1 MSNNAVHILYIDD
14 DDGIRRLVE
23 RALSR
28 RGYRVS
34 TAASGDDG
42 LERIDRERFD
52 LVVIDHY
59 MPGQDGLETLRKL
72 RQRSDPPPVV
82 YVTGSDETRIAV
94 AALKAG
100 ASDYVVKAVGDDFF
114 DLLCSSF
121 EQALAKV
128 RLAEARIAAERD
140 LRESN
145 ARLEAMLGEVHHR
158 VANSLQLVSAF
169 VSMQTAAASSDEA
182 REALAATQTRI
193 EAIGQVHRR
202 LYTSEHH
209 DEISLDEYLEHLVDE
224 LRRSIERP
232 GLSLS
237 LTTEPLVVKPD
248 RAISVGIIA
257 SELVSNAAKYAY
269 PETLAGE
276 VRISMRK
283 AERNSFC
290 VRVEDDGI
298 GVTPSSL
305 PKGTG
310 LGMRLIDA
318 MARSMDGTVKRDQH
332 ARGASFTLRA
342 QTS

>member
-1 MSNNAVHILYIDD
+1 MSNETVHILYIDD

-23 RALSR
+23 RGLSR

-34 TAASGDDG
+34 TAANGNDG
-42 LERIDRERFD
+42 LDRIDGERFD

-72 RQRSDPPPVV
+72 RLRSDPPPVV
-82 YVTGSDETRIAV
+82 YVTGSEETRIAV
-94 AALKAG
+94 EALKAG

-121 EQALAKV
+121 EQALAQV
-128 RLAEARIAAERD
+128 RLTEARSAAERD
-140 LRESN
+140 LRESH

-169 VSMQTAAASSDEA
+169 VSMQMASASSEEA
-182 REALAATQTRI
+182 RDALAATQTRI

-269 PETLAGE
+269 PEKSTGE
-276 VRISMRK
+276 VRISMHK
-283 AERNSFC
+283 AAMNGFC
-290 VRVEDDGI
+290 VRVEDDGV
-298 GVTPSSL
+298 GLTRSDV

-310 LGMRLIDA
+310 LGMRLVDA
-318 MARSMDGTVKRDQH
+318 MARSMDGTVRRDQQ
-332 ARGASFTLRA
+332 ARGASFTLCA
-342 QTS
+342 QAS